1 MALYLDKMRA
11 LRMEMMMMNGCE
23 MGVKVGMIVA
33 IGVVAVKEDLDDT
46 VETSDLESGWS
57 KPTAALLYR
66 A

>member
-33 IGVVAVKEDLDDT
+33 SGVVAVKEDLDDT

>member
-11 LRMEMMMMNGCE
+11 LRMEMTTMNGCE

>member
-11 LRMEMMMMNGCE
+11 LRMEMTTMNGCE

-46 VETSDLESGWS
+46 VETSDLELGWS
-57 KPTAALLYR
+57 KQTAASLYR

>member
-11 LRMEMMMMNGCE
+11 LRMEMTTMNGCE

-57 KPTAALLYR
+57 KPTAASLYR
-66 A
+66 P

>member
-1 MALYLDKMRA
+1 MRA